1 MKNQYNIKVNPPELT
16 SEQIKKH
23 QDFDTLFAKFEQQ
36 ASPADETP
44 IRAIESTATK
54 TSPAWL
60 VKYGTSALIAIAA
73 SVVLVFM
80 LKEVAFFDSKPNDQI
95 SEVFSLQAPLPS
107 FDLAYGDLVVK
118 NASVGETL
126 LYKSGSQ
133 IIVPPA
139 AFIDEQGVPVMGAVQ
154 IKYREFNDHIDMF
167 LAGVP
172 KEIDQHQNLQSVGM
186 MEIKGFQD
194 GKPVFLAQDKTL
206 DVALHGS
213 AIEGLPTADLD
224 VFVYS
229 NQQDAWQFKSKDDVE
244 LLENKEKL
252 EKVGLSP
259 DDSFYETAKTAL
271 AASMPTAPL
280 KVGVPDNMV
289 LFNFDIN
296 IEEFPSLAKYDENI
310 HFLAKEDKDGDLIYD
325 YEWNSMD
332 IEPLG
337 PHEYT
342 LTLIRTENNENIEH
356 KVKIW
361 PAIKATELSQKIYEE
376 QMQQYNTQLK
386 QWELD
391 VVAAAEQLQKNT
403 STVAD
408 MASRKI
414 INRFTINRFG
424 IWNCGKIMELKTE
437 QPVLAS
443 YVDKQGSE
451 ISIKQIFVSDKNQ
464 QLYYSVNNTDK
475 IHALRMNISESSKMW
490 AITEDNQFWVVHESI
505 AEPGQL
511 KYQLES
517 AGTLE
522 NQEAIRKLLTF

>member
-1 MKNQYNIKVNPPELT
+1 M
-16 SEQIKKH
+16 
-23 QDFDTLFAKFEQQ
+23 
-36 ASPADETP
+36 
-44 IRAIESTATK
+44 
-54 TSPAWL
+54 
-60 VKYGTSALIAIAA
+60 
-73 SVVLVFM
+73 
-80 LKEVAFFDSKPNDQI
+80 
-95 SEVFSLQAPLPS
+95 
-107 FDLAYGDLVVK
+107 
-118 NASVGETL
+118 
-126 LYKSGSQ
+126 
-133 IIVPPA
+133 
-139 AFIDEQGVPVMGAVQ
+139 
-154 IKYREFNDHIDMF
+154 
-167 LAGVP
+167 
-172 KEIDQHQNLQSVGM
+172 
-186 MEIKGFQD
+186 
-194 GKPVFLAQDKTL
+194 AQDKTL

-213 AIEGLPTADLD
+213 AIEGLATADLD
-224 VFVYS
+224 VFVFS

-271 AASMPTAPL
+271 AASMPAAPL

-332 IEPLG
+332 LEPLG

-361 PAIKATELSQKIYEE
+361 PAIKATELSKKIYEE

-403 STVAD
+403 SIVAD

-443 YVDKQGSE
+443 YVDEQGSE

-475 IHALRMNISESSKMW
+475 IRALRMNISESSKMW
-490 AITEDNQFWVVHESI
+490 AITEDNQFWVVNESL

-511 KYQLES
+511 KYQLEP